1 MQPQKHHLAVV
12 MINVI
17 QRREMY
23 MHIYHKVGNKVIIWK
38 LRGNEKSF
46 ASNIVI
52 S

>member
-23 MHIYHKVGNKVIIWK
+23 MHIYYKVGNKVIIWK